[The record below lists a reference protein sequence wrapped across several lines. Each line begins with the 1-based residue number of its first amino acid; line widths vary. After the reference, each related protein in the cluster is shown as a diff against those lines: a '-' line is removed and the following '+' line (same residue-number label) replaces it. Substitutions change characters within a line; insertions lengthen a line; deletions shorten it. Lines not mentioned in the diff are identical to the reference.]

1 MHKELNYRID
11 NQVLCIFIAMDEKK
25 KDLIKVGI
33 KSYVVGASMTVP
45 GVSGGSM
52 AMVLGI
58 YDRIISS
65 VPLLLTKDFKKGF
78 LFLLLAGLCGLG
90 GAFSASPVLSFLLKN
105 YYIIVMFFFLGAIV
119 GSIPMI
125 IKKSQL
131 NKSNW
136 YDAFF
141 IILGIAIVTLISFI
155 PEDIV
160 SLGESSFLSQFIC
173 GVLVSIGF
181 VLPGIS
187 FTYLLVVLGLYESLI
202 GHLSN
207 LEILPLIP
215 LSVGIVVGVFLLSG
229 LLKKSMESFPQ
240 ITFPIILGFLI
251 GSLPQVFPSL
261 PAGIEILFSLL
272 SFVAGLLI
280 IYFVS
285 KE

>member
-1 MHKELNYRID
+1 
-11 NQVLCIFIAMDEKK
+11 MDEKK
-25 KDLIKVGI
+25 KDLISVAI
-33 KSYVVGASMTVP
+33 RSYITGASMTVP
-45 GVSGGSM
+45 GISGGSM
-52 AMVLGI
+52 AMVFGI
-58 YDRIISS
+58 YDRIIAS
-65 VPLLLTKDFKKGF
+65 VPLLLTKDFKRAF
-78 LFLLLAGLCGLG
+78 LFLLLTGGCGLI

-215 LSVGIVVGVFLLSG
+215 LSVGIVVGIFLLSG